1 MVPVPRPIESI
12 LATAVELAS
21 EADRQAFVERAC
33 AGDAELKRRVEELIE
48 NHFRAGSFLES
59 AAWQSPDQT
68 PEAHS
73 TGAEQQTGGTVA
85 DTGQTAGEAS
95 SESSVAGGLP
105 DIPGYEVQSKLGEGG
120 MGAVWKAWHRTLA
133 RVVALK
139 TAKAGE
145 DPERFLTE
153 ARAMAR
159 LEHPLIVPVY
169 EVGESGGR
177 PFFAMEYLEGGS
189 LDRYLAGD
197 PLPPRE
203 AAGLVRTL
211 AQAVA
216 AAHRQGVIHRDL
228 KPANVLLA
236 GTREKGKGTS
246 QQKTAPTSSPL
257 PLPFSLVPK
266 ITDFGL
272 AKLTTGGPGQT
283 QSGIILGT
291 PSYMSPEQAA
301 GQGKTVGPATDI
313 YALGAILYECL
324 TGRPPF
330 KADSTVL
337 TIALVLSED
346 PVSPRHLQP
355 GVPKDLE
362 TICLKCLHKEPA
374 KRYPSADALAEDL
387 RRFGAGVP
395 ITARPVGLAERGWR
409 WCRRNPAVASLLG
422 VTALL
427 LVAGTGIST
436 AFGLA
441 ADAQR
446 QRAEEIA
453 GKERKEREEKD
464 DALQAL
470 TVKEGQE
477 RTARQALEKAQKKL
491 VEALAAETRQRKE
504 VERVLHAKR
513 LSQTLSLWE
522 DGNIRSAREML
533 GEVLEIRLDEKQE
546 PQDTWE
552 YRCLNTMLQPHAQRT
567 FRGHTDAVTSVC
579 FSPDGKRLASG
590 SSDRTVKVWDAET
603 SRELFT
609 LKGHA
614 FAVTSVCFS
623 PDGNR
628 IASGGGE
635 SFKPGEVKL
644 WDAATGKKQRDLRG
658 HTGRVSS
665 VAFSPDCRLLAS
677 TGDDFTV
684 KLWDP
689 ATGEEVRTLAR
700 PDEEKHAAI
709 TGVAFSPNGRHVA
722 TVGAF
727 ETATVWETAT
737 GKELWHVE
745 GSRANPFANGLQ
757 SMAFSPDGR
766 RLVAASMDGSLKMWD
781 ARSGKQ
787 LPSLPVHQ
795 KEVDSVAFTPD
806 GRHLASAGRLLTGR
820 RLELKVWDAATGRE
834 LRTLLGHTEEIHGL
848 AFSPE
853 GRRLASASNDRTVKL
868 WNALEDPGVRTLQGY
883 NGEAMGLAFSP
894 DGKRLASGN
903 AAGIQRGEVKM
914 WDPAT
919 GADLLTL
926 KGHTN
931 QVMGVAFSRDGKHLA
946 SSGGPLGGLG
956 EVILWDATTGK
967 QLHNLKGHT
976 REVWK
981 VAFSPDG
988 KLLVS
993 ASNDQTMK
1001 LWDPETG
1008 KEIRTL
1014 KNVSVDKSVAAF
1026 VTCVAFGPDDKHL
1039 ASGSSDATVRLWNLA
1054 TGQELRT
1061 FRGHFSTVF
1070 GVAFSPDGKRLAS
1083 ASADR
1088 TVRIWETATGQ
1099 ELLTLRGHLEA
1110 VLGVAFSPDGR
1121 RLATGSMDQTTK
1133 LWDAATGQDLLTFKE
1148 YGLVPSVAFSPDG
1161 KRLASAVGGVMRVRE
1176 AEGGQE
1182 VRIFKGHR
1190 DRILT
1195 VVFSPDGKRL
1205 VSMSEDQTVKLW
1217 DAATGEN
1224 LLTVDKLPRAVNS
1237 MPSFGAE
1244 SNCLVLQDRD
1254 ARTLSWDLTTG
1265 KRVDR
1270 PAGKTVPGSP
1280 RSPDGR
1286 LVAVAE
1292 GKVIYIQR
1300 LQDKEPEQAGW
1311 RWWID
1316 PAPWWHAGLALQAEA
1331 NKEWFAA
1338 AFHLG
1343 RLLLDQ
1349 PNDAELRRRRD
1360 TALKNHSTDPAP

>member
-1 MVPVPRPIESI
+1 
-12 LATAVELAS
+12 
-21 EADRQAFVERAC
+21 
-33 AGDAELKRRVEELIE
+33 
-48 NHFRAGSFLES
+48 
-59 AAWQSPDQT
+59 
-68 PEAHS
+68 
-73 TGAEQQTGGTVA
+73 
-85 DTGQTAGEAS
+85 
-95 SESSVAGGLP
+95 
-105 DIPGYEVQSKLGEGG
+105 
-120 MGAVWKAWHRTLA
+120 
-133 RVVALK
+133 VVALK
-139 TAKAGE
+139 IVKEGE
-145 DPERFLTE
+145 NHERFLAE

-189 LDRYLAGD
+189 LDRHLAGN
-197 PLPPRE
+197 PLPPRA
-203 AAGLVRTL
+203 AAGLTRTL

-236 GTREKGKGTS
+236 GTGEKGAGTRVES
-246 QQKTAPTSSPL
+246 AQPSSLVPVL
-257 PLPFSLVPK
+257 FSLVPK

-272 AKLTTGGPGQT
+272 AKLTTGGAGQT

-301 GQGKTVGPATDI
+301 GQGKAVGPAADV

-330 KADSTVL
+330 RADSTVL
-337 TIALVLSED
+337 TIALVLSEE
-346 PVSPRHLQP
+346 PVSPRRLQP

-436 AFGLA
+436 AFGLLA
-441 ADAQR
+441 NAQR
-446 QRAEEIA
+446 ERAEEIA
-453 GKERKEREEKD
+453 ENERKERKEKD
-464 DALQAL
+464 VANRAL
-470 TVKEGQE
+470 TIKEGQE
-477 RTARQALEKAQKKL
+477 RAARLELEKSQKKL
-491 VEALAAETRQRKE
+491 MEALAGETRQRKE
-504 VERVLHAKR
+504 VERILHAKR

-522 DGNIRSAREML
+522 NGNIRSAREML

-567 FRGHTDAVTSVC
+567 FRGHTDAVTSVA

-609 LKGHA
+609 LQGHSLT
-614 FAVTSVCFS
+614 VTSVCFS
-623 PDGNR
+623 PDGKR
-628 IASGGGE
+628 IASACSE
-635 SFKPGEVKL
+635 YPKPGEVKV
-644 WDAATGKKQRDLRG
+644 WDAATGKELWNLRG
-658 HTGRVSS
+658 HTAGVIG
-665 VAFSPDCRLLAS
+665 VAFSPDGRLLAS
-677 TGDDFTV
+677 AGNDITV

-689 ATGEEVRTLAR
+689 ATGKEVRTLAR
-700 PDEEKHAAI
+700 ANEERPVAF
-709 TGVAFSPNGRHVA
+709 TGIAFSPNGRHLA

-737 GKELWHVE
+737 GKVVWHVE
-745 GSRANPFANGLQ
+745 GSRDNDFRNRLH

-766 RLVAASMDGSLKMWD
+766 RLVAASVDGSLKFWD

-787 LPSLPVHQ
+787 LQSLPVHQ
-795 KEVDSVAFTPD
+795 KEVDSVVFSPD
-806 GRHLASAGRLLTGR
+806 GRHFASAGRHVTGR
-820 RLELKVWDAATGRE
+820 GELKVWDAATGRE
-834 LRTLLGHTEEIHGL
+834 LRMLLGHTGEIHGL

-883 NGEAMGLAFSP
+883 KREAMCLAFSP

-919 GADLLTL
+919 GAELLTL

-931 QVMGVAFSRDGKHLA
+931 QVMGVAFSPDGKYLA
-946 SSGGPLGGLG
+946 SSGGPLGGPG

-967 QLHNLKGHT
+967 LLHNLKGHT
-976 REVWK
+976 REVMK

-988 KLLVS
+988 KFLAS

-1039 ASGSSDATVRLWNLA
+1039 ASGSSDATVRLWNPV

-1088 TVRIWETATGQ
+1088 TVRVWETATGQ
-1099 ELLTLRGHLEA
+1099 ELLTLRGHLE
-1110 VLGVAFSPDGR
+1110 VVISVAFSPDGR
-1121 RLATGSMDQTTK
+1121 RLATGSLDQTTK

-1161 KRLASAVGGVMRVRE
+1161 KRLATAVGGVMRVRE
-1176 AEGGQE
+1176 AEAGQE
-1182 VRIFKGHR
+1182 VRILKGHR

-1195 VVFSPDGKRL
+1195 AVFSPDGKRL

-1224 LLTVDKLPRAVNS
+1224 LLTVDKLPLAGNS
-1237 MPSFGAE
+1237 MPAFGAD
-1244 SNCLVLQDRD
+1244 SNCLVLQDHD
-1254 ARTLSWDLTTG
+1254 ARTSSWDLTTG
-1265 KRVDR
+1265 KRVDG
-1270 PAGKTVPGSP
+1270 PVGKTVPGSP

-1292 GKVIYIQR
+1292 GKVVYIQR
-1300 LQDKEPEQAGW
+1300 QQDREPEQAGW

-1316 PAPWWHAGLALQAEA
+1316 PAPWWHEGQALRAEA
-1331 NKEWFAA
+1331 DREWFAA

-1343 RLLLDQ
+1343 RVLIYL
-1349 PNDAELRRRRD
+1349 PNNAELRRRRD
-1360 TALKNHSTDPAP
+1360 AALKNAAAAQP